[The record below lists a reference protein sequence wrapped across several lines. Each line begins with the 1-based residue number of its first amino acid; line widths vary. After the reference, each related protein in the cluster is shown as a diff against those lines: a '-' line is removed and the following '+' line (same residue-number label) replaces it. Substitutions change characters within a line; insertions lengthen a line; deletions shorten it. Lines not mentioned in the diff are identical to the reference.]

1 MSLLYILVC
10 NHLLYIRKENNE
22 ILIIQRDDITIYLF
36 AYLLSFLNF
45 LLLKEK
51 KNYDIYLDLLFA
63 REI

>member
-51 KNYDIYLDLLFA
+51 KIMTDI
-63 REI
+63 